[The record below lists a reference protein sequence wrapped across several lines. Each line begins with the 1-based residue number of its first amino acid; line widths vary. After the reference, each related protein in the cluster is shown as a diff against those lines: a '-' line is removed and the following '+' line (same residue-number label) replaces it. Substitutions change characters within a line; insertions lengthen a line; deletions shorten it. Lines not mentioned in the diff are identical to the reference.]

1 MTAVFSRDGD
11 AFVPA
16 LESRASWYPDAL
28 HGGPVAALF
37 ARAVEEVE
45 SATEMMV
52 SRLTVDL
59 MRPVPTNP
67 LRVRTRVVR
76 DGRRIQVVEAVLV
89 EGDSELARASALR
102 LRVGEVPVPDH
113 PRQAVPAAAD
123 TAPVAELRPAGEPW
137 FHTAAIEMREVSG
150 GFFDPG
156 PAAAWVRL
164 TMPLWDD
171 AETTPLQRV
180 AAAADF
186 GNGVSRVLDTR
197 RHVFINADLSIHL
210 HRYPQGEWVCLDARS
225 DIDDTGVGL
234 AQSELFDDTGSIGHS
249 LQMLYVDTREGF
261 AG

>member
-11 AFVPA
+11 AFLPA
-16 LESRASWYPDAL
+16 PESRASWYRDAL

-59 MRPVPTNP
+59 MRPVPSRP
-67 LRVRTRVVR
+67 LRVASRIVR
-76 DGRRIQVVEAVLV
+76 DGRRIQVVEAVMT
-89 EGDSELARASALR
+89 EGDTEVARASALR
-102 LRVGEVPVPDH
+102 IRIGEVGVPEH
-113 PRQAVPAAAD
+113 HRQVVPASPD
-123 TAPVAELRPAGEPW
+123 TAPVAELRPAREPW
-137 FHTAAIEMREVSG
+137 FHTAAIEMREVEG

-156 PAAAWVRL
+156 PAVAWIRL

-171 AETTPLQRV
+171 ADTTPLQRV

-197 RHVFINADLSIHL
+197 EHVFINADLSIHL
-210 HRYPQGEWVCLDARS
+210 HRYPAGEWVCLDARS
-225 DIDDTGVGL
+225 DIDGTGVGM
-234 AQSELFDDTGSIGHS
+234 AQSELFDESGSIGHA
-249 LQMLYVDTREGF
+249 LQVLYVDTREGF
-261 AG
+261 GG

>member
-1 MTAVFSRDGD
+1 VSAVFSRDGD

-37 ARAVEEVE
+37 ARAVEEAA

-67 LRVRTRVVR
+67 LRVATRVVR
-76 DGRRIQVVEAVLV
+76 EGRRIQVIDAMMT
-89 EGDSELARASALR
+89 EGDTEVARASALR
-102 LRVGEVPVPDH
+102 IRVGAVSVPDH
-113 PRQAVPAAAD
+113 PRQPVPAAAES
-123 TAPVAELRPAGEPW
+123 APAAELRPAGEAW
-137 FHTAAIEMREVSG
+137 FHTAAIEMREVAG
-150 GFFDPG
+150 GFFEPG
-156 PAAAWVRL
+156 PATAWIRL

-186 GNGVSRVLDTR
+186 GNGVSRVLDTK
-197 RHVFINADLSIHL
+197 RHVFINADLSVHL
-210 HRYPQGEWVCLDARS
+210 HRYPAGEWVCLDSRT

-234 AQSELFDDTGSIGHS
+234 AQSELFDESGAIGHA

-261 AG
+261 GA